1 MFERRKQICS
11 GHKGQFDEACAQ
23 VNVTRTLLFFTNLKC
38 SLENLVQ
45 LKVKQKLVCFTL
57 IEFYKLQLMYNHG

>member
-57 IEFYKLQLMYNHG
+57 N